1 VKKLR
6 TPFRASLTLAI
17 LLLAA
22 SAESAPPS
30 VWIASGPAG
39 GSYRGVYAKALEQGL
54 DDYLV
59 LHRTTS
65 GSGQNLDL
73 ISEGKVAVA
82 FVQADVYAD
91 RVAADPER
99 FADVGVLGRL
109 ADECFYVAARL
120 GARVASIDELAA
132 PAPVRPYEVAMGPP
146 DSGTAGSWRYLARLR
161 PGLAS
166 AKTHDVTG
174 RHAIQMLSDGFF
186 DAVMWV
192 TDPAN
197 LEHPML
203 SDVRA
208 NEKLKL
214 LEVGESVRGAQLPD
228 GAHVY
233 DVRSIAIEPGAGA
246 RKVRTLC
253 TTALVIARDDTPP
266 DLVARV
272 RKIFRLPPPRSP

>member
-1 VKKLR
+1 VKQLR
-6 TPFRASLTLAI
+6 NPGRATLALAI
-17 LLLAA
+17 LFLAA
-22 SAESAPPS
+22 TAAGAPPS
-30 VWIASGPAG
+30 ARIASGPAG
-39 GSYRGVYAKALEQGL
+39 GSYRGVYARALERGL
-54 DDYLV
+54 DGYLV
-59 LHRTTS
+59 IHRTTS

-99 FADVGVLGRL
+99 FADVSVLGRL

-120 GARVASIDELAA
+120 GGRVASIDALAV
-132 PAPVRPYEVAMGPP
+132 PAPERPYDVALGPP
-146 DSGTAGSWRYLARLR
+146 DSGTAGSWRYLTRLR
-161 PGLAS
+161 PDLAS
-166 AKTHDVTG
+166 ATTHDVTG
-174 RHAIQMLSDGFF
+174 RHSVQMLSDGFF
-186 DAVMWV
+186 DVVMWV

-228 GAHVY
+228 GTRVY
-233 DVRSIAIEPGAGA
+233 DVRSIAVEPGAGA
-246 RKVRTLC
+246 RQVRTLC
-253 TTALVIARDDTPP
+253 TSALVLARDDTPP

-272 RKIFRLPPPRSP
+272 RKIFRLAPPLAP